1 MSRNKGLYYF
11 ILSGSYY
18 SLAEE
23 ELDALF
29 DINNVSINESTMLT
43 QLRLVS
49 SAMDTDCIKNI
60 IKRAGA
66 VSEGGLVI
74 GLYSTRKEDVK
85 SVARKISKDLLE
97 YFGSVL
103 EECWFNIKCIRGFNK
118 EYLATILSSV
128 AKAVCKKI
136 RYRADNRISVIST
149 DGVIVVGIP
158 IAKLDTKSFLK
169 RRPSSRP
176 FFRSVAMP
184 PQLSRI
190 LVNLSRLRPG
200 EYFLDPFAGTGSIL
214 IEAYLVGGKPIG
226 IDIDW
231 EMVKGARLN
240 LKYYGMTGA
249 EVFLSDAKA
258 IPLERVDAVATDPPY
273 GRSASTHGENIY
285 SIYRLFVK
293 AVSNILA
300 EKKYMVFMAPIWL
313 EKYVDKL
320 LCKEDFLLKRK
331 HYIYVH
337 GSLTRIVYEV
347 VKI

>member
-1 MSRNKGLYYF
+1 MSRNKDLYYF
-11 ILSGSYY
+11 VLSGSYY

-29 DINNVSINESTMLT
+29 DINNVPISESAMLT

-49 SAMDTDCIKNI
+49 SAMDTSYIKNI
-60 IKRAGA
+60 IERAGA
-66 VSEGGLVI
+66 VSEGGVVI
-74 GLYSTRKEDVK
+74 GLYSTREDVRNV
-85 SVARKISKDLLE
+85 SRKISKDLLE
-97 YFGSVL
+97 YFGDVL
-103 EECWFNIKCIRGFNK
+103 EECWISIKCIRGFNK
-118 EYLATILSSV
+118 EYLATILNNV
-128 AKAVCKKI
+128 TRIVCRKTRYKAGSKI
-136 RYRADNRISVIST
+136 SIIST

-158 IAKLDTKSFLK
+158 VAKLDTKSFLK
-169 RRPSSRP
+169 RRPPSRP

-231 EMVKGARLN
+231 EMVRGARLN

-249 EVFLSDAKA
+249 EVFLSDAKE

-273 GRSASTHGENIY
+273 GRSASTHGETIH
-285 SIYRLFVK
+285 SIYRQFIK
-293 AVSNILA
+293 AVGNILA
-300 EKKYMVFMAPIWL
+300 KKKYMVFMAPTWL